1 MRIGSFHVALAILGS
16 SVPLVP
22 AFADCKIVELAE
34 LPITMSG
41 MSPTVT
47 TKINGAE
54 AVFIADSGAFHSVI
68 TPASAARFKLKL
80 RPAPFNFTM
89 TGVGGTAEVSL
100 TTVDEFTFA
109 NVPIPRV
116 EFVVGGSEHGNG
128 IVGLLGQNVFN
139 RIADVEYDL
148 ANGAIRLMRP
158 GDGCRKADLAYWAT
172 SVPYSVIDIAW
183 ATAASPHTKGTAFI
197 NGIQIR
203 VMFDTGASTSML
215 SLGAARRAGVKPGG
229 AGVVSAGSTHGV
241 GRRSVESWIAPF
253 SSFKIGGEE
262 VRNTRLRIA
271 DIELRGADMLIGA
284 DFFLS
289 HRIYVAN
296 GQEKLYFTYNGG
308 PVFNLAASPVAQAG
322 SEPSPEAS
330 PQSQD
335 TPEEPTDA
343 AGFSRRGTAY
353 AARRD
358 FEHAIADLTRAC
370 ELEPNEAKYFYQRA
384 LARLNNRQLPLAMTD
399 LDQALALKPD
409 DLDALVARAKLRL
422 ASRDSS
428 GSSFDLE
435 AADRLAPK
443 EAEIRLEMAEAYSH
457 VDLFARAVAQYNLWI
472 GTHEHDGRMAEAKNG
487 RCWARAL
494 WGIDLDKALAD
505 CNAALRLSNNASQVL
520 DSRGLVRLRLGD
532 YDKSIADYD
541 EALSL
546 QPKNAWS
553 LYGRGLGKLRKG
565 MTAEGQT
572 DIAAATALQP
582 RIADEARKHGIVP

>member
-47 TKINGAE
+47 TKINGAD
-54 AVFIADSGAFHSVI
+54 ALFMVDSGAFYSVI
-68 TPASAARFKLKL
+68 TPASAAQFKLKL
-80 RPAPFNFTM
+80 RYAPLRLQ
-89 TGVGGTAEVSL
+89 GVGGEAEASL
-100 TTVDEFTFA
+100 ATVDVFTFA
-109 NVPIPRV
+109 NIPIPRV
-116 EFVVGGSEHGNG
+116 EFIVGGSEVGSG
-128 IVGLLGQNVFN
+128 IAGLLGQNVLN
-139 RIADVEYDL
+139 GIADVEYDL

-158 GDGCRKADLAYWAT
+158 GDGCRKAELAYWAT
-172 SVPYSVIDIAW
+172 SEPYSVIDVDW
-183 ATAASPHTKGTAFI
+183 VTARSPHTTATAFV
-197 NGIQIR
+197 NGTRIR
-203 VMFDTGASTSML
+203 VMFDTGASMSI
-215 SLGAARRAGVKPGG
+215 LGLRAAKRAGVKPDG
-229 AGVVSAGSTHGV
+229 AGVVPAGPTHGV
-241 GRRSVESWIAPF
+241 GRRSVETWIAPF
-253 SSFKIGGEE
+253 ASFKIGGEE
-262 VRNTRLRIA
+262 ILNTRLRIG
-271 DIELRGADMLIGA
+271 DIGSLDADMLIGA

-296 GQEKLYFTYNGG
+296 RQDKLYFTYNGG

-330 PQSQD
+330 PQSKD
-335 TPEEPTDA
+335 APEEPTDA

-370 ELEPNEAKYFYQRA
+370 ELEPTEAKYFYQRA
-384 LARLNNRQLPLAMTD
+384 LARWHNKQLPLAMTD

-409 DLDALVARAKLRL
+409 DLDALVTRAKLRL
-422 ASRDSS
+422 TSRDGS
-428 GSSFDLE
+428 GAGSDLE

-443 EAEIRLEMAEAYSH
+443 EAEIRLEIGETYLHA
-457 VDLFARAVAQYNLWI
+457 DLLAPAVAQYDLWI
-472 GTHEHDGRMAEAKNG
+472 AAHEQDGRLAEAMNA

-494 WGIDLDKALAD
+494 WGNDLDKALAD
-505 CNAALRLSNNASQVL
+505 CNAALRLSHNSFQIL

-541 EALSL
+541 AALSL
-546 QPKNAWS
+546 QPKSAWS
-553 LYGRGLGKLRKG
+553 LYGRGLDKLRKG

-572 DIAAATALQP
+572 DIAAATALRP
-582 RIADEARKHGIVP
+582 MIADEARKHGIVP